1 MSIFLDRFKT
11 RLYYPP
17 VDKPRLAGGKL
28 DVAQVAGNAVEKIV
42 KLIPAEVVAG
52 YSALIYLAS
61 HVTDESLH
69 IWLYGVAF
77 LVGLIATQMVLST
90 FAFVAWAYLTS
101 GKQIIPQYY
110 DIAGAGF
117 LVVVVTLVNG
127 CIPIRR

>member
-1 MSIFLDRFKT
+1 
-11 RLYYPP
+11 
-17 VDKPRLAGGKL
+17 
-28 DVAQVAGNAVEKIV
+28 
-42 KLIPAEVVAG
+42 
-52 YSALIYLAS
+52 
-61 HVTDESLH
+61 
-69 IWLYGVAF
+69 
-77 LVGLIATQMVLST
+77 MVLST